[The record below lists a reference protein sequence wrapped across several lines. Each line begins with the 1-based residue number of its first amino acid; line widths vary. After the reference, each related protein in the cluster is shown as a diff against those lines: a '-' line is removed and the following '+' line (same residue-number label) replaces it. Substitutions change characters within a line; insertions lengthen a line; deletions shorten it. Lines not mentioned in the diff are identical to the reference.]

1 MAFTI
6 WGQFLDHDLDLTE
19 AGKTEPLG
27 IPLKK
32 DDPFYSK
39 NNK

>member
-19 AGKTEPLG
+19 AAKVEQLP
-27 IPLKK
+27 IAVPPK
-32 DDPFYSK
+32 DPFYK
-39 NNK
+39 IQK